1 MAQLT
6 LSEENLVQIIVKY
19 VNEEYGINIDYACVE
34 LISEMGWFV
43 CGANFDLPEPE
54 IRITQNTPGADEKVI
69 MVPKSLAYYLGRHF
83 CGSYVMRDFLVE
95 DGREQVIR
103 SIRVALRL

>member
-34 LISEMGWFV
+34 LISEM
-43 CGANFDLPEPE
+43 
-54 IRITQNTPGADEKVI
+54 
-69 MVPKSLAYYLGRHF
+69 
-83 CGSYVMRDFLVE
+83 
-95 DGREQVIR
+95 
-103 SIRVALRL
+103 RVGVKAKINLDDI